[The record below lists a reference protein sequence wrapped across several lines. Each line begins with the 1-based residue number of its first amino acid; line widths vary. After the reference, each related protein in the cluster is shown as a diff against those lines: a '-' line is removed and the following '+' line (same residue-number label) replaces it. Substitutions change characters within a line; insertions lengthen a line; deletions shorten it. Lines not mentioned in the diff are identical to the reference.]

1 MTPTPFHKEV
11 WRYAR
16 WQAGNVRARM
26 KARMQTR
33 SAYSGAGMNR
43 LLLDWIAQSRSAD
56 DEMRGDV
63 RRLRA
68 RARELGRNNPYA
80 KRYFRLLVNNVVGP
94 AGIKLQ
100 AKVRKNGELDRATNT
115 QIEAAWTE
123 WATDPVTLDGKLNL
137 RRLELLLLRTLSC
150 EGEAFVRIW
159 RGVKTNRFGIALQTI
174 DADLID
180 ERFNRDASAG
190 RNEIRMGIEVDD
202 VGRPVAYHVWDK
214 PTTAAIGGVRR
225 RYVVPA
231 SEMIHIYTPDRVNQ
245 TRGVTWLASILVPA
259 HMLDGYEE
267 SEAVASR
274 VSSAKMG
281 FLQKSNPEIGGS
293 LGTTAKT
300 PAKMQ
305 ANPGSIEILDDGYE
319 FKEWAPNHPT
329 SQFAAFIKQ
338 MLRKIASGLS
348 VFSNVLAN
356 DAEGVSYSSMRS
368 FTQIE
373 RDDWRQTQEDL
384 IDMWRRPLYREWLSL
399 ALLTGALVLPT
410 RNPDHYMAVRH
421 RPRGWTW
428 IDPDKEAKGAVLSI
442 ENGLTTRT
450 AILAGQGLDI
460 EDVFA
465 ELAEEERLASSYGLS
480 ISRSAPAEAPV
491 TMSEVEEIVGGN
503 GEDRDADVDELVERL
518 RSTLKLRLSRPSV
531 S

>member
-1 MTPTPFHKEV
+1 MTREPYHKEL
-11 WRYAR
+11 WRYVR
-16 WQAGNVRARM
+16 WHAGNIRARM
-26 KARMQTR
+26 NARMQHR
-33 SAYSGAGMNR
+33 SAYTGAGMNR

-56 DEMRGDV
+56 EEIRGSA

-68 RARELGRNNPYA
+68 RSRELGRNNSYA
-80 KRYFRLLVNNVVGP
+80 RRYFRLLLNNVVGP

-100 AKVRKNGELDRATNT
+100 AVVRKNGELDRETNRK
-115 QIEAAWTE
+115 IEAAWVA
-123 WATDPVTLDGKLNL
+123 WAKKPVTIDGKLSL
-137 RRLELLLLRTLSC
+137 RRLELLLLRTLAC
-150 EGEAFVRIW
+150 DGEVFVRIW
-159 RGVKTNRFGIALQTI
+159 RGVKTNRFGIALQPI

-180 ERFNRDASAG
+180 ERFNRDASGG
-190 RNEIRMGIEVDD
+190 RNEIRMGVEVDD

-231 SEMIHIYTPDRVNQ
+231 SEMVHIYTPDRVNQ
-245 TRGVTWLASILVPA
+245 TRGVTWLHSVLVPA
-259 HMLDGYEE
+259 HMLDAYEE
-267 SEAVASR
+267 SEAVAAR

-293 LGTTAKT
+293 IGTTSKS

-305 ANPGSIEILDDGYE
+305 ANPGSIEILEDGYE
-319 FKEWAPNHPT
+319 FKEWAPTHPT

-368 FTQIE
+368 FSLIE
-373 RDDWRQTQEDL
+373 QDDWRQIQEEL
-384 IDMWRRPLYREWLSL
+384 IDVWRQPLYDAWLGL

-410 RNPDHYMAVRH
+410 RNPDHYMAVEH
-421 RPRGWTW
+421 RPRGWDW

-442 ENGLTTRT
+442 ANGLATRT
-450 AILAGQGLDI
+450 SILAKKGLDI
-460 EDVFA
+460 EEVFA
-465 ELAEEERLASSYGLS
+465 ELAEEEKLAESYGLS
-480 ISRSAPAEAPV
+480 ISGSAPAEPPV
-491 TMSEVEEIVGGN
+491 TQDEVEEIVGGN
-503 GEDRDADVDELVERL
+503 GEDRDADIDELVERL
-518 RSTLKLRLSRPSV
+518 RSTLKLRSSRQSV